1 MDKIDI
7 LKRQIRKAEDK
18 FVEADSAVQN
28 IMPLLK
34 FNGFWDESD
43 IHISMCGGGEIILE
57 YHGGEINANQIVTIM
72 SERGYI
78 TKSDFV
84 GIDDWY
90 EI

>member
-7 LKRQIRKAEDK
+7 LKRQIRKAEEK

-34 FNGFWDESD
+34 FNGFWDESE
-43 IHISMCGGGEIILE
+43 INISMCSGGEIILE
-57 YHGGEINANQIVTIM
+57 YHGSEMNTKQIVAAM

-90 EI
+90 DI